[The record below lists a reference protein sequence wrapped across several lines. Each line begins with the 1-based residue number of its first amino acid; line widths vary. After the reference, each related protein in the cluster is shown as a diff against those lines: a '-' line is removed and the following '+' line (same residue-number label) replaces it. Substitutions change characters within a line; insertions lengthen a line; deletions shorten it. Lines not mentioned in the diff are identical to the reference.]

1 MEVDRSFVL
10 GWERAK
16 SPLFPR
22 VSGHT
27 FRWDGLSAT
36 VAELAPLKKDR
47 GGVGKG
53 GRFGERSD
61 QS

>member
-1 MEVDRSFVL
+1 MEVDRSFVSQ
-10 GWERAK
+10 GRERK

-22 VSGHT
+22 DSGHT

-36 VAELAPLKKDR
+36 VAALAPLKKDR
-47 GGVGKG
+47 GGGV